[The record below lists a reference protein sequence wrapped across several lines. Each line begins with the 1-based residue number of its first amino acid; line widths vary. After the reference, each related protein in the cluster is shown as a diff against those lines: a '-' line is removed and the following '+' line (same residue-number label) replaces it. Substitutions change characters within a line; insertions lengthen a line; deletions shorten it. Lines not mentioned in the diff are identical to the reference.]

1 MRRFPYYRHRMTTS
15 NVIGLPGRSP
25 EWTFGDRVRRIRR
38 TAGLNQ
44 IEFAQRLGV
53 THQRLSQ
60 WESDR
65 NKPGDIVA
73 VAKRIRQEFG
83 TPVDWTLGLDEPSGG
98 GPDGGPRVSPSQ
110 RPTQGYLSMRRLLEI
125 AA

>member
-1 MRRFPYYRHRMTTS
+1 MTTS
-15 NVIGLPGRSP
+15 NVIGLPGRTP

-44 IEFAQRLGV
+44 IEFAQRLGI

-83 TPVDWTLGLDEPSGG
+83 VPVNWTLGIEDEGPGG
-98 GPDGGPRVSPSQ
+98 GGNWLPRLDSNQQPLGK
-110 RPTQGYLSMRRLLEI
+110 RPGDDSRARRHLRLV
-125 AA
+125 A

>member
-1 MRRFPYYRHRMTTS
+1 MTTS
-15 NVIGLPGRSP
+15 NVIGLAGRSP

-83 TPVDWTLGLDEPSGG
+83 VAISWTLGIDEPSGG
-98 GPDGGPRVSPSQ
+98 GPDGQRVEPSQ
-110 RPTQGYLSMRRLLEI
+110 RPTQGYFGLRRWLV